1 LASGAAYEGRAD
13 LGNTQP
19 GDGVR
24 YKGRGFIQLTGRANY
39 LEAGRALG
47 AMKCAPGTTPVWR
60 GSARMRTA
68 DGALHPVSVW
78 QCEVAGG
85 PRDKVR
91 RHAYAYK

>member
-1 LASGAAYEGRAD
+1 
-13 LGNTQP
+13 
-19 GDGVR
+19 
-24 YKGRGFIQLTGRANY
+24 
-39 LEAGRALG
+39 
-47 AMKCAPGTTPVWR
+47 MKCAPGTTPVWR